1 MVVRIRLQRFGQR
14 NLPFYRIVVA
24 NSKSPRDGKFLERV
38 RTMTYMCTDTLLT
51 ILFNLYYVFFLS
63 NY

>member
-24 NSKSPRDGKFLERV
+24 NSKSPRDGKFIERV
-38 RTMTYMCTDTLLT
+38 SPPQYTVTPALHYCFSLILYILLMM
-51 ILFNLYYVFFLS
+51 
-63 NY
+63 